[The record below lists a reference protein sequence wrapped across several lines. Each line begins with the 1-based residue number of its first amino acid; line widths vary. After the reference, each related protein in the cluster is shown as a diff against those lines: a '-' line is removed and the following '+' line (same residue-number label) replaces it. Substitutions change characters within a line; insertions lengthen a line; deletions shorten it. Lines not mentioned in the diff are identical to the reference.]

1 MPESTQKPRQI
12 RKRVGRNV
20 FDAPPRVSVIIT
32 AYNKARYIKE
42 TVDSVLA
49 QKYREH
55 EIIVVNDGSDDTDYL
70 ERELK
75 MRMEDI
81 IYIRQRHAGEGAAR
95 NTGIENA
102 RGSIIAFLN
111 AGDLWQPD
119 LLASQNVYLERN
131 GLDLVYCDAAI
142 FGTNSAYRRN
152 FMDRFPSAGE
162 VNSLSLLERRCNVLM
177 SGTVVRK
184 SHIAAAGMFAYE
196 NANRPAL
203 HLWLRMA
210 KAGARIGYQNK
221 QLVKLRTER
230 DGAEPDALSRLEC
243 ERNVFENI
251 RRTIELNEEETK
263 IVRRRIAELE
273 AEIAVEQ
280 GHSFLR
286 SGDYTEAVMAFRV
299 ANRHQHSLKLT
310 AMTWLARVAPKTAM
324 RFSAANH
331 PAGSVYTTPRI

>member
-1 MPESTQKPRQI
+1 MPESTQQPRQI

-32 AYNKARYIKE
+32 AYNKAQYIKE

-75 MRMEDI
+75 VRMEDI

-95 NTGIENA
+95 NTGIVNA
-102 RGSIIAFLN
+102 RGSIVAFLN

-119 LLASQNVYLERN
+119 LLASQNVHLERN

-142 FGTNSAYRRN
+142 FGTKSVYRRN

-162 VNSLSLLERRCNVLM
+162 VSCMSLLERRCHVLM
-177 SGTVVRK
+177 SGTVARK
-184 SHIAAAGMFAYE
+184 SHIVDAGMFADK
-196 NANRPAL
+196 NAPKPAL

-210 KAGARIGYQNK
+210 KAGARIGFQSK

-230 DGAEPDALSRLEC
+230 DGAEPDALARVEN
-243 ERNVFENI
+243 ERNVYEHI
-251 RRTIELNEEETK
+251 RRTIELNAEETD
-263 IVRRRIAELE
+263 IVCRRIAELE
-273 AEIAVEQ
+273 AELAAEQ
-280 GHSFLR
+280 GHSFLK
-286 SGDYTEAVMAFRV
+286 SGDYTEAIMAFRV

-310 AMTWLARVAPKTAM
+310 AMTWLTRVAPKTAM

-331 PAGSVYTTPRI
+331 PTGPIYTSSRI